1 VYHPVSPAAAATLPA
16 NILQSPYHY
25 FQQQQQLHHQ
35 QPQQQQHHCS
45 SNGRRMLAT
54 MSTLM
59 LPTMTATLSAAN
71 NGPPMTVAAPPTHVH
86 QQPPKQALQQQSVD
100 KLVMTAVNHNS
111 AICIANKMGIYSH
124 SKFLSLCILFW
135 LDDAAM
141 LFAARLRRK
150 VGGAMYVYT
159 HVTLPAYDNA
169 AFCVWGK
176 LKVRVCIVGN
186 GWCLCAEKVLLL
198 PCRLICRSPQP

>member
-1 VYHPVSPAAAATLPA
+1 VSPAAAATLPA
-16 NILQSPYHY
+16 NILQSPFHY

-35 QPQQQQHHCS
+35 QPQQQQHHC

-71 NGPPMTVAAPPTHVH
+71 NGPPMTVAAPPTHAQQQQ
-86 QQPPKQALQQQSVD
+86 QQPPKQALQSVD

-111 AICIANKMGIYSH
+111 AVSIANKMGIYLQ
-124 SKFLSLCILFW
+124 KIPLSLLFW
-135 LDDAAM
+135 LDDGNAFCASPQSRGCDVYINACHAAG
-141 LFAARLRRK
+141 
-150 VGGAMYVYT
+150 V
-159 HVTLPAYDNA
+159 YDNA

-176 LKVRVCIVGN
+176 LKVRVCIVGL
-186 GWCLCAEKVLLL
+186 CLCVSAACSAEKVLRRCLAG
-198 PCRLICRSPQP
+198 